1 MIRKYKKNNLKKYL
15 KINKKK
21 NSSSIAMLNIPLDI
35 FIEEK
40 ESYLIMTIRENVIDS
55 RHKKILTFVSIDSF
69 RQAKF
74 DGGF

>member
-1 MIRKYKKNNLKKYL
+1 MIWKYKKNNLKKYS

>member
-1 MIRKYKKNNLKKYL
+1 
-15 KINKKK
+15 
-21 NSSSIAMLNIPLDI
+21 MLNIPLDI